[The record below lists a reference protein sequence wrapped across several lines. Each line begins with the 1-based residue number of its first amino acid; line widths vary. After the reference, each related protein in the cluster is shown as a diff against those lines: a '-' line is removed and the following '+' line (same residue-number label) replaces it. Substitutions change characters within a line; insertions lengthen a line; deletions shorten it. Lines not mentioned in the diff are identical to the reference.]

1 MGREVVA
8 MSGAFWISVVAIVLA
23 EGLIL
28 GLWLGVVR

>member
-1 MGREVVA
+1 VEGAA
-8 MSGAFWISVVAIVLA
+8 MSGAFWISVLAIVAA